1 MSKTLVIVESP
12 TKAKKISEYLGND
25 VVVEASMGHIRDLP
39 RSAKEIPAKYKDEKW
54 ATLGVNVVIAG
65 IPEALELQARGYGFR
80 PSRQKAVTAAA

>member
-12 TKAKKISEYLGND
+12 TKAKKISEYLGDD

-54 ATLGVNVVIAG
+54 ATLGVNVEDDFEPIYVLSSNRRDNI
-65 IPEALELQARGYGFR
+65 
-80 PSRQKAVTAAA
+80 